1 MHAEKEHSMKHR
13 WPLVTLGVV
22 ALAAG
27 GAPFARAAEETT
39 VVVPAPPSEAHAVAL
54 QLEKVLTIGETAAS
68 SGQNEGTASANAL
81 GVGDNTLI
89 AGETG
94 GSQSGKGASDGALI
108 QLEKG
113 PLQDGATD
121 VEVTPYDVKVGDKT
135 SDSRAALARAG
146 VSSVVRLD
154 VLQSESHTAYSQGK
168 STGTASSDGVHLCVI
183 GDCKNGGGLELVVL
197 HSESNSEGTGH
208 SHVLRLNDVTVLT
221 DEQLGSANDVCGL
234 TVGKAADPVLF
245 AQALCAGAVGGQGA
259 NGTTTEKAGSSVA
272 NVSALGEAAVG
283 NLFDTQVAGGTAPPP
298 TLAPAPISAPAAA
311 PEVVQGAVAEAA
323 QASAALPAAGLAF
336 TGSSVFRALL
346 FGFGLLLLGAV
357 ARMSRR
363 GLAVSRV

>member
-1 MHAEKEHSMKHR
+1 MKHR

-27 GAPFARAAEETT
+27 GAPFARAAEET

-89 AGETG
+89 AG
-94 GSQSGKGASDGALI
+94 ASDGALV

-113 PLQDGATD
+113 PLQEGGTD

-146 VSSVVRLD
+146 VSSVARLD
-154 VLQSESHTAYSQGK
+154 VLQSESHTTYSQGK

-183 GDCKNGGGLELVVL
+183 GDCKNGGGLEIVVL
-197 HSESNSEGTGH
+197 HSESNSEGVGH

-234 TVGKAADPVLF
+234 TVGKQADPVLF

-259 NGTTTEKAGSSVA
+259 NGTTTDKAGSSVA

-283 NLFDTQVAGGTAPPP
+283 NLFDTQVAGGTAPAPI
-298 TLAPAPISAPAAA
+298 LAPAPVAAPAAA

-323 QASAALPAAGLAF
+323 QASAALPAAAALAF
-336 TGSSVFRALL
+336 TGSFAFRALM

>member
-1 MHAEKEHSMKHR
+1 MKHR

-27 GAPFARAAEETT
+27 GAPFARADVE
-39 VVVPAPPSEAHAVAL
+39 VPAPPSEAHAVAL

-81 GVGDNTLI
+81 GVGDNTLVS
-89 AGETG
+89 GETG
-94 GSQSGKGASDGALI
+94 GSQSGNGSADGALI

-113 PLQDGATD
+113 PLQENGTD
-121 VEVTPYDVKVGDKT
+121 VEVTPYDVAVKDKK

-146 VSSVVRLD
+146 VSQVARLD
-154 VLQSESHTAYSQGK
+154 VLQSESHTTWNSGK
-168 STGTASSDGVHLCVI
+168 SNGTATSDGIHLCVI
-183 GDCKNGGGLELVVL
+183 GDCKKGAGLEVVIL
-197 HSESNSEGTGH
+197 HSESMSEGTGH
-208 SHVLRLNDVTVLT
+208 SYALRLNDVTVLT

-234 TVGKAADPVLF
+234 TVGKPADPLLF

-272 NVSALGEAAVG
+272 NLSALGEAAVG
-283 NLFDTQVAGGTAPPP
+283 NLFDTQVAGGTAPP
-298 TLAPAPISAPAAA
+298 LVIAPAPAAAAAA

-323 QASAALPAAGLAF
+323 QASAALPAAPALAF
-336 TGSSVFRALL
+336 TGSSVFRVLM

-357 ARMSRR
+357 ARMGRR
-363 GLAVSRV
+363 SLAGSRV